1 MKALLNKYPT
11 TSRFVLAIL
20 LSCLALFISGLLNK
34 GFVKQY
40 FPYVSC
46 MLLFVATWFLY
57 KTDKQSLKAI
67 GLNFSLRNLSF
78 LHLGLLIGAIA
89 LLAAKYARTLCT
101 GESFDI
107 STSIDYSTML

>member
-20 LSCLALFISGLLNK
+20 LSCLALFINGLLNK
-34 GFVKQY
+34 DFVKQY

-78 LHLGLLIGAIA
+78 FTSWFVNRCDSFIGSEIC
-89 LLAAKYARTLCT
+89 AR
-101 GESFDI
+101 I
-107 STSIDYSTML
+107 IHW